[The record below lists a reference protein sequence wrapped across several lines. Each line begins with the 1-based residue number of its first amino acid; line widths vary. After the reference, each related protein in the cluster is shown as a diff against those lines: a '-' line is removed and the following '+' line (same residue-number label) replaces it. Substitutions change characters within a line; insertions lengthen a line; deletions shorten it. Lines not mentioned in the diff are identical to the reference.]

1 MGGGQDS
8 ASEDSASEDSASE
21 GGASEGG
28 ASEGGASEG
37 SASGD
42 SGLPRRVDIREV
54 GPRDGLQLEA
64 PLTFAD
70 KARLIGALA
79 GTGVRR
85 IEATAFVSPRAVPS
99 MADAERVG
107 QLVRQWPHI
116 EWSALAASPNG
127 ARRAV
132 AAGFTSVEYVV
143 SAGNG
148 HSLANVGRPT
158 EQALA
163 AVAEVSEI
171 VHGAGGR
178 LEVIIATAWD
188 CPFDGPTPPARTAA
202 IAASAV
208 ELGADALCLG
218 DTIGTTVPGR
228 VTRLLGLVRS
238 SVPGVDLGVHFHNTR
253 GTGIASAWAAVQA
266 GVTRLDSSV
275 GGLGGCPFAPG
286 ATGNIATDELVYLLT
301 DSGIETGVDLAAALE
316 AARLVEDIVGHPA
329 DSSLLRAGGRSV
341 PRLAPG
347 AQA

>member
-1 MGGGQDS
+1 MPDIQ
-8 ASEDSASEDSASE
+8 ASQS
-21 GGASEGG
+21 
-28 ASEGGASEG
+28 
-37 SASGD
+37 
-42 SGLPRRVDIREV
+42 PRRVDIREV

-64 PLTFAD
+64 PLSFQD
-70 KARLIGALA
+70 KARLIAVLA
-79 GTGVRR
+79 GTGVGR

-107 QLVRQWPHI
+107 EFVRQWPSI

-127 ARRAV
+127 VRRAV
-132 AAGFTSVEYVV
+132 AAGFGSVEYVV

-158 EQALA
+158 EQSLA
-163 AVAEVSEI
+163 AVAEVGDV

-188 CPFDGPTPPARTAA
+188 CPFDGPIPPERTAA
-202 IAASAV
+202 IAARAV

-228 VTRLLGLVRS
+228 VTGLLGLIRDAA
-238 SVPGVDLGVHFHNTR
+238 PGIDVGVHFHNTR

-286 ATGNIATDELVYLLT
+286 ATGNIATDELVYLLE
-301 DSGIETGVDLAAALE
+301 DSGIETGVDLGAALD
-316 AARLVEDIVGHPA
+316 AARLVESLVGHPA

-341 PRLAPG
+341 PRLGSAEP
-347 AQA
+347 A